1 MCFHWFKV
9 NFEPTLYTRKIFTM
23 KIGLDIMGGD
33 YAPKAIVLGAIAAHQ
48 SLTPDEQIVLIGD
61 TQQIKPLLLEQ
72 GFNPD
77 HFEYHHTE
85 EVIGMGEHAT
95 KAILQKP
102 NSSIAVGFQLLKA
115 GKIDSFA
122 SAGNSGAMLVGAVFS
137 VKPIAGISR
146 PCLCTIIP
154 KLKGGV
160 GLLLDVGANADC
172 KPDNLLEFGVL
183 GSLYA
188 EYIMQIE
195 NPKVALMN
203 IGEEDEKGNMI
214 ALASHRLMKEKGVFN
229 FVGNVEGRDL
239 FNDKADVIVCDGF
252 TGNVMLKLAESFYV
266 LTIKKGLKDEFFD
279 RFNYENYGG
288 SPVLGV
294 NAPVLI
300 GHGISSPTAIKNMI
314 FQSRDMINT
323 GLVSK
328 IQAAF
333 Q

>member
-1 MCFHWFKV
+1 
-9 NFEPTLYTRKIFTM
+9 M

-33 YAPKAIVLGAIAAHQ
+33 YAPKANVLGAIAAHQ
-48 SLTPDEQIVLIGD
+48 SLTPNQHLVLIGD
-61 TQQIKPLLLEQ
+61 TKQIKPLLSAQ

-77 HFEYHHTE
+77 HFEYVHTE
-85 EVIGMGEHAT
+85 EVIGMAEHPT
-95 KAILQKP
+95 KAIVQKP
-102 NSSIAVGFQLLKA
+102 NSSIAVGFQLLKE

-137 VKPIAGISR
+137 VKTIPGIIR
-146 PCLCTIIP
+146 PCLCSMVP
-154 KLKGGV
+154 KLNGGT

-172 KPDNLLEFGVL
+172 KPDILLQFGIL

-188 EYIMQIE
+188 ENIMQID

-203 IGEEDEKGNMI
+203 IGEEDEKGNMLS
-214 ALASHRLMKEKGVFN
+214 LATFPLMKESNLFN
-229 FVGNVEGRDL
+229 FVGNIEGRDL

-266 LTIKKGLKDEFFD
+266 LTIKKNMKDEFFD
-279 RFNYENYGG
+279 RFNYEKYGG

-300 GHGISSPTAIKNMI
+300 GHGISSPEAVKNMI
-314 FQSRDMINT
+314 FQSRDMITT
-323 GLVSK
+323 GIVAK
-328 IQAAF
+328 MQAAF

>member
-1 MCFHWFKV
+1 
-9 NFEPTLYTRKIFTM
+9 M

-33 YAPKAIVLGAIAAHQ
+33 YAPKANVLGAIAAHQ
-48 SLTPDEQIVLIGD
+48 SLTPNQHLVLIGD
-61 TQQIKPLLLEQ
+61 TKQIKPLLSEQ

-77 HFEYHHTE
+77 HFEYVHTE
-85 EVIGMGEHAT
+85 EVIGMAEHPT
-95 KAILQKP
+95 KAIVQKP
-102 NSSIAVGFQLLKA
+102 NSSIAVGFQLLKE

-137 VKPIAGISR
+137 VKTIPGIIR
-146 PCLCTIIP
+146 PCLCSMVP
-154 KLKGGV
+154 KLKGGT

-172 KPDNLLEFGVL
+172 KPDILLQFGIL

-188 EYIMQIE
+188 ENIMQID

-203 IGEEDEKGNMI
+203 IGEEDEKGNMLS
-214 ALASHRLMKEKGVFN
+214 LATFPLMKESNLFN
-229 FVGNVEGRDL
+229 FVGNIEGRDL

-266 LTIKKGLKDEFFD
+266 LTVKKNMKDEFFD
-279 RFNYENYGG
+279 RFNYEKYGG

-300 GHGISSPTAIKNMI
+300 GHGISSPEAVKNMI
-314 FQSRDMINT
+314 FQSRDMITT
-323 GLVSK
+323 GIVAK
-328 IQAAF
+328 MQAAF

>member
-1 MCFHWFKV
+1 
-9 NFEPTLYTRKIFTM
+9 M

-48 SLTPDEQIVLIGD
+48 SLNAGEHLVLIGD
-61 TQQIKPLLLEQ
+61 TDQIKPILAEE

-77 HFEYHHTE
+77 HFEYVHTD
-85 EVIGMGEHAT
+85 EVIGMGEHPT
-95 KAILQKP
+95 KAIVQKP
-102 NSSIAVGFQLLKA
+102 NSSIAVGFNLLKE

-137 VKPIAGISR
+137 VKTIPGIIR
-146 PCLCTIIP
+146 PCLCTILP
-154 KLKGGV
+154 KIKGGT

-172 KPDNLLEFGVL
+172 KPDILLQFGVL

-188 EYIMQIE
+188 ENLLQIE

-203 IGEEDEKGNMI
+203 IGEEDEKGNMLSM
-214 ALASHRLMKEKGVFN
+214 ATFPLMKDTNLFN

-279 RFNYENYGG
+279 RFNYEQYGG

-294 NAPVLI
+294 NAPVVI
-300 GHGISSPTAIKNMI
+300 GHGISSPLAVKNMVL
-314 FQSRDMINT
+314 QSREMITT
-323 GLVSK
+323 GLVEK
-328 IQAAF
+328 IRIAF
-333 Q
+333 K

>member
-1 MCFHWFKV
+1 
-9 NFEPTLYTRKIFTM
+9 M

-48 SLTPDEQIVLIGD
+48 SLNAGEHLVLIGD
-61 TQQIKPLLLEQ
+61 TEQIKPILAEE

-77 HFEYHHTE
+77 HFEYVHTD
-85 EVIGMGEHAT
+85 EVIGMGEHPT
-95 KAILQKP
+95 KAIVQKP
-102 NSSIAVGFQLLKA
+102 NSSIAVGFNLLKE

-137 VKPIAGISR
+137 VKTITGIIR
-146 PCLCTIIP
+146 PCLCTILP
-154 KLKGGV
+154 KIKGGT

-172 KPDNLLEFGVL
+172 KPDILLQFGVL

-188 EYIMQIE
+188 ENLLQI
-195 NPKVALMN
+195 NDPKVALMN
-203 IGEEDEKGNMI
+203 IGEEDEKGNMLSM
-214 ALASHRLMKEKGVFN
+214 ATFPLMKETSLFN

-279 RFNYENYGG
+279 RFNYEQYGG

-294 NAPVLI
+294 NAPVVI
-300 GHGISSPTAIKNMI
+300 GHGISSPLAVKNMVL
-314 FQSRDMINT
+314 QSREMITT
-323 GLVSK
+323 GLVEK
-328 IQAAF
+328 IRMAF
-333 Q
+333 K

>member
-1 MCFHWFKV
+1 MEILSRL
-9 NFEPTLYTRKIFTM
+9 NLYSKR
-23 KIGLDIMGGD
+23 
-33 YAPKAIVLGAIAAHQ
+33 PN
-48 SLTPDEQIVLIGD
+48 STPI
-61 TQQIKPLLLEQ
+61 T
-72 GFNPD
+72 
-77 HFEYHHTE
+77 FEYVHTE
-85 EVIGMGEHAT
+85 EVNWYGRTST

-102 NSSIAVGFQLLKA
+102 NSSIAVGFQLLKE
-115 GKIDSFA
+115 GKLNYFA

-146 PCLCTIIP
+146 PCLCTIVP
-154 KLKGGV
+154 KLKGGT

-172 KPDNLLEFGVL
+172 KPDNLMDFGVL

-188 EYIMQIE
+188 ENVMQIN

-214 ALASHRLMKEKGVFN
+214 ALSSHRLMKETKLFN

-252 TGNVMLKLAESFYV
+252 TGNVMLKLGESFYV

-300 GHGISSPTAIKNMI
+300 GHGISSPEAIKNMI
-314 FQSRDMINT
+314 FQSRDMIT
-323 GLVSK
+323 SDLIGK

>member
-1 MCFHWFKV
+1 
-9 NFEPTLYTRKIFTM
+9 
-23 KIGLDIMGGD
+23 MGGD

-48 SLTPDEQIVLIGD
+48 SLNAGEHLVLIGD
-61 TQQIKPLLLEQ
+61 TEQIKPILAEE

-77 HFEYHHTE
+77 HFEYVHTD
-85 EVIGMGEHAT
+85 EVIGMGEHPT
-95 KAILQKP
+95 KAIVQKP
-102 NSSIAVGFQLLKA
+102 NSSIAVGFNLLKE

-137 VKPIAGISR
+137 VKTIPGIIR
-146 PCLCTIIP
+146 PCLCTILP
-154 KLKGGV
+154 KIKGGT

-172 KPDNLLEFGVL
+172 KPDILLQFGVL

-188 EYIMQIE
+188 ENLLQI
-195 NPKVALMN
+195 NDPKVALIN
-203 IGEEDEKGNMI
+203 IGEEDEKGNMLSM
-214 ALASHRLMKEKGVFN
+214 ATFPLMKETNLFN

-279 RFNYENYGG
+279 RFNYEQYGG

-294 NAPVLI
+294 NAPVVI
-300 GHGISSPTAIKNMI
+300 GHGISSPLAVKNMVL
-314 FQSRDMINT
+314 QSREMITT
-323 GLVSK
+323 GLVEK
-328 IQAAF
+328 IRMAF
-333 Q
+333 K

>member
-1 MCFHWFKV
+1 
-9 NFEPTLYTRKIFTM
+9 M

-48 SLTPDEQIVLIGD
+48 SLNAGEHLVLIGD
-61 TQQIKPLLLEQ
+61 TEQIKPILAEE

-77 HFEYHHTE
+77 HFEYVHTD
-85 EVIGMGEHAT
+85 EVIGMGEHPT
-95 KAILQKP
+95 KAIVQKP
-102 NSSIAVGFQLLKA
+102 NSSIAVGFNLLKE

-137 VKPIAGISR
+137 VKTIPGIIR
-146 PCLCTIIP
+146 PCLCTILP
-154 KLKGGV
+154 KIKGGT

-172 KPDNLLEFGVL
+172 KPDILLQFGVL

-188 EYIMQIE
+188 ENLLQI
-195 NPKVALMN
+195 NDPKVALMN
-203 IGEEDEKGNMI
+203 IGEEDEKGNMLSM
-214 ALASHRLMKEKGVFN
+214 ATFPLMKETNLFN

-279 RFNYENYGG
+279 RFNYEQYGG

-294 NAPVLI
+294 NAPVVI
-300 GHGISSPTAIKNMI
+300 GHGISSPLAVKNMVL
-314 FQSRDMINT
+314 QSREMITT
-323 GLVSK
+323 GLVEK
-328 IQAAF
+328 IRMAF
-333 Q
+333 K